1 MITQGSWMINSF
13 YTAENHA
20 DYYWSLM
27 PYGDANGNGQ
37 CDEGERW
44 SAYNG
49 LGWAASAAT
58 KNPDA
63 CYSLIAYLCGEQAQK
78 EQAELGVTMAG
89 MPGISDAFASAFDGM
104 DVSAFT
110 RIEEEGSLYFR
121 PYTRNTTVWEDA
133 LQQAGAFLDAWQNPN
148 DEAVM
153 AAACDNAQQI
163 IENAIAN
170 E

>member
-1 MITQGSWMINSF
+1 
-13 YTAENHA
+13 
-20 DYYWSLM
+20 
-27 PYGDANGNGQ
+27 
-37 CDEGERW
+37 
-44 SAYNG
+44 
-49 LGWAASAAT
+49 
-58 KNPDA
+58 
-63 CYSLIAYLCGEQAQK
+63 
-78 EQAELGVTMAG
+78 MAG

-153 AAACDNAQQI
+153 ATACDNAQQI